1 MEDHGCVDANV
12 SYKIDAVPGIYD
24 RLLFLNF
31 NLPLWHFT
39 RLLVIGTMLVT
50 SSKEILSIRTLFPK
64 GTKPSEKTL
73 TYTPS
78 FDMSLSTFRSQRTKS
93 PFIPRT
99 HTSPCL
105 GINMP
110 IQTFFHILTISMFV
124 IEPTCHHQPATRKRG
139 KGEGVNTFR
148 HLANIVF
155 MEKFTNVAFFAES

>member
-1 MEDHGCVDANV
+1 MGRSWTCSRCNV

-39 RLLVIGTMLVT
+39 RLLVVRTLLVT

-64 GTKPSEKTL
+64 GTKASEKTL

-99 HTSPCL
+99 HTSSCL

-124 IEPTCHHQPATRKRG
+124 IEPACHQPATRKRG
-139 KGEGVNTFR
+139 KGEGVGTFR
-148 HLANIVF
+148 HLANVVF
-155 MEKFTNVAFFAES
+155 VEKFTDVTFFAET